1 MKPEALLRFQQFSA
15 VVAGR
20 KRGQYGWVLVR
31 ADVQLSAEVVNR
43 IRGALERNG
52 FDLGKFTFNARD
64 KNPATNHSLAAAQA
78 LRATIG
84 ATQ

>member
-20 KRGQYGWVLVR
+20 KRGQYGRVLVR
-31 ADVQLSAEVVNR
+31 ADVQLDVEAVKR
-43 IRGALERNG
+43 IHGALTRNG